1 MQVNLSVSE
10 DFLVNTFSRTESIY
24 HLDNIQKETT
34 SVMGDVYHM
43 PQDIGT
49 IINKGF
55 GTWTRNLNISL
66 PFILNFGINGL
77 LAIVAF
83 IVFVA
88 VFVMPE
94 LSSIGLD
101 PANISPEQLLSI
113 LSSVAADNAILII
126 VGFVTIMILMMFI
139 QSYFMAG
146 AIGMSKVAM
155 EAGDANLN
163 DMLFYGNKNVVNL
176 FLTSILLALIMF
188 AGVIFVVPGVLA
200 LDSFNMLLS
209 NPEET
214 AASSALFVFGFF
226 VWMLY
231 ILIASIILSIVKYTL
246 VVENLD
252 PISALETGFRFFMG
266 NKLDIFLMWLILIS
280 ISIFIGIIGEGISS
294 VPVLSTI
301 WSFTDIVISIVVIPP
316 LTTIWWTRLYLSRTG
331 RKMYDVNELL
341 DYP

>member
-1 MQVNLSVSE
+1 
-10 DFLVNTFSRTESIY
+10 
-24 HLDNIQKETT
+24 
-34 SVMGDVYHM
+34 MGDAYHM

-55 GTWTRNLNISL
+55 GTWTGNLNISL

-77 LAIVAF
+77 LALMAF
-83 IVFVA
+83 VVFVVA
-88 VFVMPE
+88 FVMPE

-101 PANISPEQLLSI
+101 AANISPEQMLSI
-113 LSSVAADNAILII
+113 LSSVIVDNTILII
-126 VGFVTIMILMMFI
+126 VGFAIIMTLMMFV

-155 EAGDANLN
+155 EAGAANLN

-188 AGVIFVVPGVLA
+188 VGVVFVVPGVLA

-214 AASSALFVFGFF
+214 AASSALFAFGFF
-226 VWMLY
+226 VWMFY
-231 ILIASIILSIVKYTL
+231 ILIVSVILSIVKYTL

-280 ISIFIGIIGEGISS
+280 ISIFIGIIGGGIGS

-301 WSFTDIVISIVVIPP
+301 WSIVDFVISIAVIPP

-331 RKMYDVNELL
+331 RKLYDVDELL